1 MHEHTS
7 MANDSTTTSSARRRT
22 FTGGGRAEQS
32 EFAHEVLEVAR
43 VVRVV
48 KGGRRFRFRAAVVVG
63 DRAGRVGLGISKS
76 RDVQQAIQKA
86 QGQAIKNVVS
96 VPLVDG
102 SVAHKT
108 MTRFKGAQVML
119 KPAPA
124 GTGMIAGGTV
134 RMVADM
140 VGITDLV
147 SKQLG
152 SANKINN
159 ARATIAGLKSQIVPK
174 QKNKK

>member
-1 MHEHTS
+1 MSHESIPKHS
-7 MANDSTTTSSARRRT
+7 GVSRRRT
-22 FTGGGRAEQS
+22 FTGARAEQT

-48 KGGRRFRFRAAVVVG
+48 KGGRRFRFRAAVIVG
-63 DRAGRVGLGISKS
+63 DRAGRVGLGVAKS

-86 QGQAIKNVVS
+86 QGQAVKNVIS
-96 VPLVDG
+96 VPLIKG
-102 SVAHKT
+102 TIAHKT
-108 MTRFKGAQVML
+108 VTRFKGAHVML
-119 KPAPA
+119 KPASA

-134 RMVADM
+134 RLVADM

-147 SKQLG
+147 SKQFG

-159 ARATIAGLKSQIVPK
+159 ARAALAGLASLPRV
-174 QKNKK
+174 

>member
-1 MHEHTS
+1 MHPDTH
-7 MANDSTTTSSARRRT
+7 MANDSTTSTARRRS
-22 FTGGGRAEQS
+22 FTGGRS
-32 EFAHEVLEVAR
+32 EKGEFDHEVLEVAR

-63 DRAGRVGLGISKS
+63 DRAGRVGLGIAKS

-86 QGQAIKNVVS
+86 QGQAEKNVVT
-96 VPLVDG
+96 VPVVGG
-102 SVAHKT
+102 SVAHKI

-159 ARATIAGLKSQIVPK
+159 ARAAIAGLVSQVVPK
-174 QKNKK
+174 KRSKE